1 MFSIH
6 ESLFHVFSIL
16 SIACAFIVVTTP
28 NPIHS
33 VLFLVGA
40 FSSAGSL
47 LVLFGAEYLGITFII
62 VYVGAIAIVFL
73 FVIMM
78 LNIKQSELKE
88 TLRGRLARYA
98 PIGGVL
104 SLVSLSF
111 ILFSLSPNLDGG
123 VLVAASGLTTE
134 GTSLV
139 QSNPYFQV
147 SSSLPSVSLGNWVG
161 AAGIEGTS
169 ETQTLVRG
177 LDAYTQNSRE
187 VDPYLVWAGLA
198 DSLTNLEC
206 LGCILYTHYFF
217 QFILAALLLLVS
229 MILVIVL
236 TGFRHEYIK
245 HQDLYDQMSQESDDS
260 WVLWSAKLG
269 DTKDATPQ

>member
-47 LVLFGAEYLGITFII
+47 LILFGAEYLGITFII

-73 FVIMM
+73 FVIMI
-78 LNIKQSELKE
+78 LNIKQSEFKE
-88 TLRGRLARYA
+88 NLRGRLARYA
-98 PIGGVL
+98 PAGGVL

-269 DTKDATPQ
+269 DTKNATPQ